1 MSGAFTIARDRA
13 PAILFIDEIDNI
25 GTRKGAGS
33 RNYDDYW
40 ASLINRMLE
49 LLDGASRSE
58 GIIVVG
64 ATNLP
69 EKIDPAILRSGRL
82 ETHIRIPMPDAETLI
97 GILGHHLA
105 ADLDAVLASAPATT
119 APRHLRPPPPING
132 KQPLRRKSLQKPQAE
147 KGPRHD

>member
-1 MSGAFTIARDRA
+1 
-13 PAILFIDEIDNI
+13 
-25 GTRKGAGS
+25 
-33 RNYDDYW
+33 
-40 ASLINRMLE
+40 MLG

-82 ETHIRIPMPDAETLI
+82 ETHARISMPDAETLI
-97 GILGHHLA
+97 SILAHHLG

-119 APRHLRPPPPING
+119 PPRRLRPPISING
-132 KQPLRRKSLQKPQAE
+132 RSPVRQKSVHKPQAE